1 MIKSHK
7 VTKNFF
13 KNPLDKLKKIVYN
26 ISTVKEVIKMMVTQN
41 FKLTNEEREH
51 LTYVM
56 RFFREL
62 DGDMNIREK
71 LSYHFCEEISDR
83 LNWFLE
89 EFDGMNEK
97 YEIGVPFDGGE

>member
-7 VTKNFF
+7 NFF
-13 KNPLDKLKKIVYN
+13 QKPIDKCIQMCYN
-26 ISTVKEVIKMMVTQN
+26 KDTEREVIKMMVTQN

-62 DGDMNIREK
+62 DDDMNIRDK
-71 LSYHFCEEISDR
+71 RSYHFCEEISDR
-83 LNWFLE
+83 LNWFLD
-89 EFDGMNEK
+89 EFDGMAEK
-97 YEIGVPFDGGE
+97 YEIGVPPDGEE